1 MIDNQTK
8 EELINRILK
17 EKDIKKSQT
26 YKMTSIEPVKS
37 KTNDEM
43 NGYIHQT
50 DVLEFDGQLIEGAR
64 LTKNKTSIKAQNCKF
79 KNLQFRECVC
89 KDAVFINCN
98 FEDFEIITSDLENII
113 FIACDFKR
121 FNVKGS
127 VTSKVNLKG
136 MKLVRCTFDSSCDIK
151 NTNLNDSQWLDTDIN
166 SIDIDTNPHSAN
178 CCTINGMIGDDLRD
192 KSKINDDIST
202 EIKNIDIK
210 SLEKEVISD
219 KEYRDETIDISLF
232 VNTDFCNCK
241 FMNCTFID
249 EIFENNDLYNYEM
262 RSAFVNSIFEG
273 CVFFC
278 MMKGIR
284 FDNSSFIIS
293 ELNGNFISCLFISTK
308 FTKCSLTPQTMM
320 NYSMFVN
327 CHFEETDLDVL
338 KVHELRESRG
348 DVGVV
353 ICEQVERVQNIVDLE
368 NHIHDLQEE
377 KEAAITESN
386 NHIEELNKVRKA
398 LNEIGD
404 ELFQKNEV
412 IESVEAEK
420 QKLELQIEEYEKGKL
435 EMDKAMEMKDEEIK
449 ELRDNLEAV
458 SKEKNDYEERIAE
471 LQNTIEILQV
481 KAKDGDSSQE
491 QVETLTQ
498 EKKKLEENIIEL
510 QNTIELLQEQLRN
523 TDGTS
528 SINNEELVMDIVELI
543 KEKTGIDLV
552 KEKPVDEDAT
562 VQFLATLSED
572 ERLNIFSKAAALR
585 MQNAMMG
592 NK

>member
-89 KDAVFINCN
+89 KDAVFINCD

-166 SIDIDTNPHSAN
+166 SIDIDTNPRSAN

-273 CVFFC
+273 CVFSC

-284 FDNSSFIIS
+284 FDNCSFIIS

-338 KVHELRESRG
+338 KAHELRESRG

-398 LNEIGD
+398 LNELGD

-412 IESVEAEK
+412 IESNEAEK
-420 QKLELQIEEYEKGKL
+420 DKLELQIEEYEKGKL

-449 ELRDNLEAV
+449 ELRDNLEMV

-552 KEKPVDEDAT
+552 KEKPVDEDAA
-562 VQFLATLSED
+562 VQFLAALSED

>member
-1 MIDNQTK
+1 
-8 EELINRILK
+8 
-17 EKDIKKSQT
+17 
-26 YKMTSIEPVKS
+26 MTSIEPVKS

-50 DVLEFDGQLIEGAR
+50 DELEFDGQLIEGAR
-64 LTKNKTSIKAQNCKF
+64 LTKNKDSIKAQNCKF

-89 KDAVFINCN
+89 KDAIFINCD

-151 NTNLNDSQWLDTDIN
+151 NANLNDTQWLDTDIN
-166 SIDIDTNPHSAN
+166 SIDIDTNPRSAN

-192 KSKINDDIST
+192 KSNINDDIST
-202 EIKNIDIK
+202 EIKNVDIK

-219 KEYRDETIDISLF
+219 KEYRDEIIDISLF

-262 RSAFVNSIFEG
+262 RSGFVNSIFES
-273 CVFFC
+273 CVFSC

-284 FDNSSFIIS
+284 FDNCSFIIS

-327 CHFEETDLDVL
+327 CYFEETDLDIL

-398 LNEIGD
+398 LNELGD

-412 IESVEAEK
+412 IESAEAEK
-420 QKLELQIEEYEKGKL
+420 EKLELQIEEYEKGKL

-458 SKEKNDYEERIAE
+458 SKEKNDSEERITE

-491 QVETLTQ
+491 QVETLMQ

-562 VQFLATLSED
+562 VQFLAALSED

>member
-1 MIDNQTK
+1 
-8 EELINRILK
+8 
-17 EKDIKKSQT
+17 
-26 YKMTSIEPVKS
+26 MTSIEPVKS

-50 DVLEFDGQLIEGAR
+50 DELEFDGQLIEGAR
-64 LTKNKTSIKAQNCKF
+64 LTKNKDSIKAQNCKF

-89 KDAVFINCN
+89 KDAIFINCD

-151 NTNLNDSQWLDTDIN
+151 NANLNDTQWLDTDIN
-166 SIDIDTNPHSAN
+166 SIDIDTNPRSAN

-192 KSKINDDIST
+192 KSNINDDIST
-202 EIKNIDIK
+202 EIKNVDIK

-219 KEYRDETIDISLF
+219 KEYRDEIIDISLF

-262 RSAFVNSIFEG
+262 RSGFVNSIFES
-273 CVFFC
+273 CVFSC

-284 FDNSSFIIS
+284 FDNCSFIIS

-327 CHFEETDLDVL
+327 CYFEETDLDIL

-398 LNEIGD
+398 LNELGD

-412 IESVEAEK
+412 IESAEAEK
-420 QKLELQIEEYEKGKL
+420 EKLELQIEEYEKGKL

-458 SKEKNDYEERIAE
+458 SKEKNDYEERITE

-491 QVETLTQ
+491 QIETLTQ

>member
-8 EELINRILK
+8 EELINKILK

-50 DVLEFDGQLIEGAR
+50 DELEFDGQLIEGAR
-64 LTKNKTSIKAQNCKF
+64 LTKNKDSIKAQNCKF

-89 KDAVFINCN
+89 KDAIFINCD

-151 NTNLNDSQWLDTDIN
+151 NANLNDTQWLDTDIN
-166 SIDIDTNPHSAN
+166 SIDIDTNPRSAN

-192 KSKINDDIST
+192 KSNINDDIST
-202 EIKNIDIK
+202 EIKNVDIK

-219 KEYRDETIDISLF
+219 KEYRDEIIDISLF

-262 RSAFVNSIFEG
+262 RSGFVNSIFES
-273 CVFFC
+273 CVFSC

-284 FDNSSFIIS
+284 FDNCSFIIS

-327 CHFEETDLDVL
+327 CYFEETDLDIL

-398 LNEIGD
+398 LNELGD

-412 IESVEAEK
+412 IESAEAEK
-420 QKLELQIEEYEKGKL
+420 EKLELQIEEYEKGKL

-458 SKEKNDYEERIAE
+458 SKEKNDYEERITE

-491 QVETLTQ
+491 QIETLTQ

>member
-50 DVLEFDGQLIEGAR
+50 DELEFDGQLIEGAR
-64 LTKNKTSIKAQNCKF
+64 LTKNKDSIKAQNCKF

-89 KDAVFINCN
+89 KDAIFINCD

-151 NTNLNDSQWLDTDIN
+151 NANLNDTQWLDTDIN
-166 SIDIDTNPHSAN
+166 SIDIDTNPRSAN

-192 KSKINDDIST
+192 KSNINDDIST
-202 EIKNIDIK
+202 EIKNVDIK

-219 KEYRDETIDISLF
+219 KEYRDEIIDISLF

-262 RSAFVNSIFEG
+262 RSGFVNSIFES
-273 CVFFC
+273 CVFSC

-284 FDNSSFIIS
+284 FDNCSFIIS

-327 CHFEETDLDVL
+327 CYFEETDLDIL

-398 LNEIGD
+398 LNELGD

-412 IESVEAEK
+412 IESAEAEK
-420 QKLELQIEEYEKGKL
+420 EKLELQIEEYEKGKL

-458 SKEKNDYEERIAE
+458 SKEKNDYEERITE

-491 QVETLTQ
+491 QIETLTQ

-585 MQNAMMG
+585 MQNAMMS

>member
-89 KDAVFINCN
+89 KDAVFINCD

-166 SIDIDTNPHSAN
+166 SIDIDTNPRSAN

-262 RSAFVNSIFEG
+262 RSGFVNSIFES
-273 CVFFC
+273 CVFSC

-284 FDNSSFIIS
+284 FDNCSFIIS

-327 CHFEETDLDVL
+327 CYFEETDLDIL

-398 LNEIGD
+398 LNELGD

-412 IESVEAEK
+412 IESAEAEK
-420 QKLELQIEEYEKGKL
+420 EKLELQIEEYEKGKL

-458 SKEKNDYEERIAE
+458 SKEKNDYEERITE

-491 QVETLTQ
+491 QVEILTQ

-562 VQFLATLSED
+562 VQFLAALSED

-585 MQNAMMG
+585 MQNAMMV

>member
-50 DVLEFDGQLIEGAR
+50 DELEFDGQLIEGAR
-64 LTKNKTSIKAQNCKF
+64 LTKNKDSIKAQNCKF

-89 KDAVFINCN
+89 KDAIFINCD

-151 NTNLNDSQWLDTDIN
+151 NANLNDTQWLDTDIN
-166 SIDIDTNPHSAN
+166 SIDIDTNPRSAN

-192 KSKINDDIST
+192 KSNINDDIST
-202 EIKNIDIK
+202 EIKNVDIK

-219 KEYRDETIDISLF
+219 KEYRDEIIDISLF

-262 RSAFVNSIFEG
+262 RSGFVNSIFES
-273 CVFFC
+273 CVFSC

-284 FDNSSFIIS
+284 FDNCSFIIS

-327 CHFEETDLDVL
+327 CYFEETDLDIL

-398 LNEIGD
+398 LNELGD

-412 IESVEAEK
+412 IESAEAEK
-420 QKLELQIEEYEKGKL
+420 EKLELQIEEYEKGKL

-458 SKEKNDYEERIAE
+458 SKEKNDYEERITE
-471 LQNTIEILQV
+471 LQNTIEILLV

-491 QVETLTQ
+491 QIEALTQ

>member
-89 KDAVFINCN
+89 KDAVFINCD

-166 SIDIDTNPHSAN
+166 SIDIDTNPRSAN

-273 CVFFC
+273 CVFSC

-284 FDNSSFIIS
+284 FDNCSFIIS

-327 CHFEETDLDVL
+327 CHFEETDLDIL

-398 LNEIGD
+398 LNELGD
-404 ELFQKNEV
+404 ELFQKNGV
-412 IESVEAEK
+412 IESNEAEK
-420 QKLELQIEEYEKGKL
+420 DKLELQIEEYEKGKL
-435 EMDKAMEMKDEEIK
+435 EMDKEMEMKDEEIK
-449 ELRDNLEAV
+449 ELRDNLEVV
-458 SKEKNDYEERIAE
+458 SKEKNDYEERITE

-528 SINNEELVMDIVELI
+528 FINNEELVMDIVELI

-562 VQFLATLSED
+562 VQFLAALSED

>member
-89 KDAVFINCN
+89 KDAVFINCD

-241 FMNCTFID
+241 FMNCTFIN

-273 CVFFC
+273 CVFSC

-386 NHIEELNKVRKA
+386 NHIQELNKVRKA

-510 QNTIELLQEQLRN
+510 QNTIELLREQLRN

-562 VQFLATLSED
+562 VQFLAALSED

>member
-89 KDAVFINCN
+89 KDAVFINCD

-166 SIDIDTNPHSAN
+166 SIDIDTNPRSAN

-273 CVFFC
+273 CVFSC

-284 FDNSSFIIS
+284 FDNCSFIIS

-338 KVHELRESRG
+338 KAHELRESRG

-386 NHIEELNKVRKA
+386 NYIEELNKVRKS
-398 LNEIGD
+398 LNELGD
-404 ELFQKNEV
+404 ELFQKNEA
-412 IESVEAEK
+412 IESAEAEK
-420 QKLELQIEEYEKGKL
+420 EKLELQIEEYEKRKL

-449 ELRDNLEAV
+449 ELRANFEAV

-523 TDGTS
+523 TDRTS

-562 VQFLATLSED
+562 VQFLAALSED

>member
-50 DVLEFDGQLIEGAR
+50 DELEFDGQLIEGAR
-64 LTKNKTSIKAQNCKF
+64 LTKNKDSIKAQNCKF

-89 KDAVFINCN
+89 KDAIFINCD

-151 NTNLNDSQWLDTDIN
+151 NANLNDSQWLDTDIN
-166 SIDIDTNPHSAN
+166 SIDIDTNPRSAN

-192 KSKINDDIST
+192 KSNINDDIST
-202 EIKNIDIK
+202 EIKNVDIK

-219 KEYRDETIDISLF
+219 KEYRDEIIDISLF

-262 RSAFVNSIFEG
+262 RSGFVNSIFES
-273 CVFFC
+273 CVFSC

-284 FDNSSFIIS
+284 FDNCSFIIS

-327 CHFEETDLDVL
+327 CYFEETDLDIL

-398 LNEIGD
+398 LNELGD

-412 IESVEAEK
+412 IESAEAEK
-420 QKLELQIEEYEKGKL
+420 EKLELQIEEYEKGKL

-458 SKEKNDYEERIAE
+458 SKEKNDYEERITE

-491 QVETLTQ
+491 QIETLTQ

>member
-89 KDAVFINCN
+89 KDAVFINCD
-98 FEDFEIITSDLENII
+98 FGDFEIITSDLENII

-241 FMNCTFID
+241 FMNCTFIN

-273 CVFFC
+273 CVFSC

-386 NHIEELNKVRKA
+386 NHIQELNKVRKA

-562 VQFLATLSED
+562 VQFLAALSED

>member
-89 KDAVFINCN
+89 KDAVFINCD

-166 SIDIDTNPHSAN
+166 SIDIDTNPRSAN

-249 EIFENNDLYNYEM
+249 EVFENNDLYNYEM

-273 CVFFC
+273 SVFSC

-284 FDNSSFIIS
+284 FDNCSFIIS

-327 CHFEETDLDVL
+327 CHFEETDLDIL

-398 LNEIGD
+398 LNELGD

-412 IESVEAEK
+412 IESAEAKK
-420 QKLELQIEEYEKGKL
+420 QKLKLQIEEYEKGKL

-528 SINNEELVMDIVELI
+528 SINNEELVMDIAELI

>member
-1 MIDNQTK
+1 M
-8 EELINRILK
+8 
-17 EKDIKKSQT
+17 
-26 YKMTSIEPVKS
+26 
-37 KTNDEM
+37 
-43 NGYIHQT
+43 
-50 DVLEFDGQLIEGAR
+50 
-64 LTKNKTSIKAQNCKF
+64 
-79 KNLQFRECVC
+79 
-89 KDAVFINCN
+89 
-98 FEDFEIITSDLENII
+98 
-113 FIACDFKR
+113 
-121 FNVKGS
+121 
-127 VTSKVNLKG
+127 
-136 MKLVRCTFDSSCDIK
+136 
-151 NTNLNDSQWLDTDIN
+151 
-166 SIDIDTNPHSAN
+166 
-178 CCTINGMIGDDLRD
+178 
-192 KSKINDDIST
+192 
-202 EIKNIDIK
+202 
-210 SLEKEVISD
+210 
-219 KEYRDETIDISLF
+219 
-232 VNTDFCNCK
+232 
-241 FMNCTFID
+241 
-249 EIFENNDLYNYEM
+249 
-262 RSAFVNSIFEG
+262 
-273 CVFFC
+273 
-278 MMKGIR
+278 
-284 FDNSSFIIS
+284 
-293 ELNGNFISCLFISTK
+293 
-308 FTKCSLTPQTMM
+308 
-320 NYSMFVN
+320 
-327 CHFEETDLDVL
+327 

-458 SKEKNDYEERIAE
+458 SKEKNDYEERISE

-562 VQFLATLSED
+562 VQFLAALSED

>member
-50 DVLEFDGQLIEGAR
+50 DELEFDGQLIEGAR
-64 LTKNKTSIKAQNCKF
+64 LTKNKDSIKAQNCKF

-89 KDAVFINCN
+89 KDAIFINCD

-151 NTNLNDSQWLDTDIN
+151 NANLNDTQWLDTDIN
-166 SIDIDTNPHSAN
+166 SIDIDTNPRSAN

-192 KSKINDDIST
+192 KSNINDDIST
-202 EIKNIDIK
+202 EIKNVDIK

-262 RSAFVNSIFEG
+262 RSGFVNSIFES
-273 CVFFC
+273 CVFSC

-284 FDNSSFIIS
+284 FDNCSFIIS

-327 CHFEETDLDVL
+327 CYFEETDLDIL

-398 LNEIGD
+398 LNELGD

-412 IESVEAEK
+412 IESAEAEK
-420 QKLELQIEEYEKGKL
+420 EKLELQIEEYEKGKL

-458 SKEKNDYEERIAE
+458 SKEKNDYEERITE

>member
-1 MIDNQTK
+1 
-8 EELINRILK
+8 
-17 EKDIKKSQT
+17 
-26 YKMTSIEPVKS
+26 MTSIEPVKS

-89 KDAVFINCN
+89 KDAVFINCD

-262 RSAFVNSIFEG
+262 RSAFVNSVFEG
-273 CVFFC
+273 CVFSC

>member
-50 DVLEFDGQLIEGAR
+50 DELEFDGQLIEGAR
-64 LTKNKTSIKAQNCKF
+64 LTKNKDSIKAQNCKF

-89 KDAVFINCN
+89 KDAIFINCD

-151 NTNLNDSQWLDTDIN
+151 NANLNDTQWLDTDIN
-166 SIDIDTNPHSAN
+166 SIDIDTNPRSAN

-192 KSKINDDIST
+192 KSNINDDIST
-202 EIKNIDIK
+202 EIKNVDIK

-219 KEYRDETIDISLF
+219 KEYRDEIIDISLF

-262 RSAFVNSIFEG
+262 RSGFVNSIFES
-273 CVFFC
+273 CVFSC

-284 FDNSSFIIS
+284 FDNCSFIIS

-327 CHFEETDLDVL
+327 CYFEETDLDIL

-412 IESVEAEK
+412 IESAEAEK
-420 QKLELQIEEYEKGKL
+420 EKLELQIEEYEKGKL

-458 SKEKNDYEERIAE
+458 SKEKNDYEERITE

-491 QVETLTQ
+491 QVEILTQ

-562 VQFLATLSED
+562 VQFLAALSED

>member
-50 DVLEFDGQLIEGAR
+50 DELEFDGQLIEGAR
-64 LTKNKTSIKAQNCKF
+64 LTKNKDSIKAQNCKF

-89 KDAVFINCN
+89 KDAIFINCD

-151 NTNLNDSQWLDTDIN
+151 NANLNDTQWLDTDIN
-166 SIDIDTNPHSAN
+166 SIDIDTNPRSAN

-192 KSKINDDIST
+192 KSNINDDIST
-202 EIKNIDIK
+202 EIKNVDIK

-219 KEYRDETIDISLF
+219 KEYRDEIIDISLF

-273 CVFFC
+273 CAFSC

-284 FDNSSFIIS
+284 FDNCSFIIS

-327 CHFEETDLDVL
+327 CYFEETDLDIL

-398 LNEIGD
+398 LNELGD
-404 ELFQKNEV
+404 ELFQKNGV
-412 IESVEAEK
+412 IESNEAEK
-420 QKLELQIEEYEKGKL
+420 DKLELQIEEYEKGKL
-435 EMDKAMEMKDEEIK
+435 EMDKEMEMKDEEIK

-458 SKEKNDYEERIAE
+458 SKEKKDYEERIAE

-543 KEKTGIDLV
+543 KEKTGVDLV

>member
-89 KDAVFINCN
+89 KDAVFINCD

-127 VTSKVNLKG
+127 VISKVNLKG

-262 RSAFVNSIFEG
+262 RSAFVNSVFEG
-273 CVFFC
+273 CVFSC

>member
-50 DVLEFDGQLIEGAR
+50 DELEFDGQLIEGAR
-64 LTKNKTSIKAQNCKF
+64 LTKNKDSIKAQNCKF

-89 KDAVFINCN
+89 KDAIFINCD

-151 NTNLNDSQWLDTDIN
+151 NANLNDTQWLDTDIN
-166 SIDIDTNPHSAN
+166 SIDIDTNPRSAN

-192 KSKINDDIST
+192 KSNINDDIST
-202 EIKNIDIK
+202 EIKNVDIK

-219 KEYRDETIDISLF
+219 KEYRDEIIDISLF

-262 RSAFVNSIFEG
+262 RSGFVNSIFES
-273 CVFFC
+273 CVFSC
-278 MMKGIR
+278 MMKGVR
-284 FDNSSFIIS
+284 FDNCSFIIS

-327 CHFEETDLDVL
+327 CYFEETDLDIL

-398 LNEIGD
+398 LNELGD

-412 IESVEAEK
+412 IESAEAEK
-420 QKLELQIEEYEKGKL
+420 EKLELQIEEYEKGKL

-458 SKEKNDYEERIAE
+458 SKEKNDYEERITE

-491 QVETLTQ
+491 QIETLTQ

>member
-50 DVLEFDGQLIEGAR
+50 NVLEFDGQLIEGAR

-89 KDAVFINCN
+89 KDAVFINCD

-166 SIDIDTNPHSAN
+166 SIDIDTNPRSAN

-262 RSAFVNSIFEG
+262 RSAFVNNIFEG
-273 CVFFC
+273 CVFSC

-284 FDNSSFIIS
+284 FDNCSFIIS

-327 CHFEETDLDVL
+327 CHFEETDLDIL

-398 LNEIGD
+398 LNELGD
-404 ELFQKNEV
+404 ELFQKNGV
-412 IESVEAEK
+412 IESNEAEK
-420 QKLELQIEEYEKGKL
+420 DKLELQIEEYEKGKL
-435 EMDKAMEMKDEEIK
+435 EMDKEMEMKDEEIK

-458 SKEKNDYEERIAE
+458 SKEKNDYEERIAG

-562 VQFLATLSED
+562 VQFLAALSED

>member
-50 DVLEFDGQLIEGAR
+50 DELEFDGQLIEGAR
-64 LTKNKTSIKAQNCKF
+64 LTKNKDSIKAQNCKF

-89 KDAVFINCN
+89 KDAIFINCD

-151 NTNLNDSQWLDTDIN
+151 NANLNDTQWLDTDIN
-166 SIDIDTNPHSAN
+166 SIDIDTNPRSAN

-192 KSKINDDIST
+192 KSNINDDIST
-202 EIKNIDIK
+202 EIKNVDIK

-219 KEYRDETIDISLF
+219 KEYRDEIIDISLF

-273 CVFFC
+273 CAFSC

-284 FDNSSFIIS
+284 FDNCSFIIS

-327 CHFEETDLDVL
+327 CYFEETDLDIL

-398 LNEIGD
+398 LNELGD

-412 IESVEAEK
+412 IESAEAEK
-420 QKLELQIEEYEKGKL
+420 EKLELQIEEYEKGKL

-458 SKEKNDYEERIAE
+458 SKEKNDYEERITE
-471 LQNTIEILQV
+471 LQNTIEILQA

>member
-1 MIDNQTK
+1 
-8 EELINRILK
+8 
-17 EKDIKKSQT
+17 
-26 YKMTSIEPVKS
+26 
-37 KTNDEM
+37 
-43 NGYIHQT
+43 
-50 DVLEFDGQLIEGAR
+50 
-64 LTKNKTSIKAQNCKF
+64 
-79 KNLQFRECVC
+79 
-89 KDAVFINCN
+89 
-98 FEDFEIITSDLENII
+98 
-113 FIACDFKR
+113 
-121 FNVKGS
+121 
-127 VTSKVNLKG
+127 
-136 MKLVRCTFDSSCDIK
+136 
-151 NTNLNDSQWLDTDIN
+151 
-166 SIDIDTNPHSAN
+166 
-178 CCTINGMIGDDLRD
+178 
-192 KSKINDDIST
+192 
-202 EIKNIDIK
+202 
-210 SLEKEVISD
+210 
-219 KEYRDETIDISLF
+219 
-232 VNTDFCNCK
+232 
-241 FMNCTFID
+241 
-249 EIFENNDLYNYEM
+249 M
-262 RSAFVNSIFEG
+262 RSGFVNSIFES
-273 CVFFC
+273 CVFSC

-284 FDNSSFIIS
+284 FDNCSFIIS

-327 CHFEETDLDVL
+327 CYFEETDLDIL

-398 LNEIGD
+398 LNELGD

-412 IESVEAEK
+412 IESAEAEK
-420 QKLELQIEEYEKGKL
+420 EKLELQIEEYEKGKL

-458 SKEKNDYEERIAE
+458 SKEKNDYEERITE

-491 QVETLTQ
+491 QIETLTQ

>member
-89 KDAVFINCN
+89 KDAVFINCD

-273 CVFFC
+273 CVFSC

-293 ELNGNFISCLFISTK
+293 ELNANFISCLFISTK

-386 NHIEELNKVRKA
+386 NHIQELNKVRKA

-562 VQFLATLSED
+562 VQFLAALSED

>member
-89 KDAVFINCN
+89 KDAVFINCD

-219 KEYRDETIDISLF
+219 KEYRDEIIDISLF

-262 RSAFVNSIFEG
+262 RSGFVNSIFES
-273 CVFFC
+273 CVFSC

-284 FDNSSFIIS
+284 FDNCSFIIS

-327 CHFEETDLDVL
+327 CYFEETDLDIL

-398 LNEIGD
+398 LNELGD

-412 IESVEAEK
+412 IESAEAEK
-420 QKLELQIEEYEKGKL
+420 EKLELQIEEYEKGKL

-458 SKEKNDYEERIAE
+458 SKEKNDYEERITE

-491 QVETLTQ
+491 QIETLTQ
-498 EKKKLEENIIEL
+498 EKKKLEENIIEF

>member
-1 MIDNQTK
+1 M
-8 EELINRILK
+8 
-17 EKDIKKSQT
+17 
-26 YKMTSIEPVKS
+26 
-37 KTNDEM
+37 
-43 NGYIHQT
+43 
-50 DVLEFDGQLIEGAR
+50 
-64 LTKNKTSIKAQNCKF
+64 
-79 KNLQFRECVC
+79 
-89 KDAVFINCN
+89 
-98 FEDFEIITSDLENII
+98 
-113 FIACDFKR
+113 
-121 FNVKGS
+121 
-127 VTSKVNLKG
+127 
-136 MKLVRCTFDSSCDIK
+136 
-151 NTNLNDSQWLDTDIN
+151 
-166 SIDIDTNPHSAN
+166 
-178 CCTINGMIGDDLRD
+178 
-192 KSKINDDIST
+192 
-202 EIKNIDIK
+202 
-210 SLEKEVISD
+210 
-219 KEYRDETIDISLF
+219 
-232 VNTDFCNCK
+232 
-241 FMNCTFID
+241 
-249 EIFENNDLYNYEM
+249 
-262 RSAFVNSIFEG
+262 
-273 CVFFC
+273 
-278 MMKGIR
+278 
-284 FDNSSFIIS
+284 
-293 ELNGNFISCLFISTK
+293 
-308 FTKCSLTPQTMM
+308 TPQTMM

-338 KVHELRESRG
+338 KAHELRESRG
-348 DVGVV
+348 DIGVV

-398 LNEIGD
+398 LNELGD

-412 IESVEAEK
+412 IESNEAEK
-420 QKLELQIEEYEKGKL
+420 DKLELQIEEYEKGKL

-449 ELRDNLEAV
+449 ELRDNLEMV

-498 EKKKLEENIIEL
+498 EKKKLEENIIFELDWNKGSEFIIEL

-552 KEKPVDEDAT
+552 KEKPVDEDAA
-562 VQFLATLSED
+562 VQFLAALSED

>member
-89 KDAVFINCN
+89 KDAVFINCD

-127 VTSKVNLKG
+127 VTSKVNLNG

-166 SIDIDTNPHSAN
+166 SIDIDTNPRSAN

-219 KEYRDETIDISLF
+219 KEYRDEIIDISLF

-273 CVFFC
+273 CVFSC

-284 FDNSSFIIS
+284 FDNCSFIIS

-327 CHFEETDLDVL
+327 CHFEETDLDIL

-353 ICEQVERVQNIVDLE
+353 ICEQVERVQNIIDLE

-386 NHIEELNKVRKA
+386 NHIEELNKARKA
-398 LNEIGD
+398 LNELGD

-412 IESVEAEK
+412 IESNEAEK
-420 QKLELQIEEYEKGKL
+420 DKLELQIEEYEKRKL

-458 SKEKNDYEERIAE
+458 SKEKVDYEERIAE
-471 LQNTIEILQV
+471 LQNRIEILQV

-562 VQFLATLSED
+562 VQFLAALSED

-585 MQNAMMG
+585 MQNVMMG

>member
-89 KDAVFINCN
+89 KDAVFINCD

-262 RSAFVNSIFEG
+262 RSAFVNSIFES
-273 CVFFC
+273 CVFSC

-386 NHIEELNKVRKA
+386 NHIQELNKVRKA

>member
-50 DVLEFDGQLIEGAR
+50 DELEFDGQLIEGAR
-64 LTKNKTSIKAQNCKF
+64 LTKNKDSIKAQNCKF

-89 KDAVFINCN
+89 KDAIFINCD

-151 NTNLNDSQWLDTDIN
+151 NANLNDTQWLDTDIN
-166 SIDIDTNPHSAN
+166 SIDIDTNPRSAN

-192 KSKINDDIST
+192 KSNINDDIST
-202 EIKNIDIK
+202 EIKNVDIK

-219 KEYRDETIDISLF
+219 KEYRDEIIDISLF

-273 CVFFC
+273 CAFSC

-284 FDNSSFIIS
+284 FDNCSFIIS

-327 CHFEETDLDVL
+327 CYFEETDLDIL

-398 LNEIGD
+398 LNELGD

-412 IESVEAEK
+412 IESAEAEK
-420 QKLELQIEEYEKGKL
+420 EKLELQIEEYEKGKL

-458 SKEKNDYEERIAE
+458 SKEKNDYEERITE
-471 LQNTIEILQV
+471 LQNTIEILQA

-572 ERLNIFSKAAALR
+572 ERLNVFSKAAALR

>member
-1 MIDNQTK
+1 
-8 EELINRILK
+8 
-17 EKDIKKSQT
+17 
-26 YKMTSIEPVKS
+26 MTSIEPVKS

-50 DVLEFDGQLIEGAR
+50 DELEFDGQLIEGAR
-64 LTKNKTSIKAQNCKF
+64 LTKNKDSIKAQNCKF

-89 KDAVFINCN
+89 KDAIFINCD

-151 NTNLNDSQWLDTDIN
+151 NANLNDTQWLDTDIN
-166 SIDIDTNPHSAN
+166 SIDIDTNPRSAN

-192 KSKINDDIST
+192 KSNINDDIST
-202 EIKNIDIK
+202 EIKNVDIK

-219 KEYRDETIDISLF
+219 KEYRDEIIDISLF

-273 CVFFC
+273 CAFSC

-284 FDNSSFIIS
+284 FDNCSFIIS

-327 CHFEETDLDVL
+327 CYFEETDLDIL

-398 LNEIGD
+398 LNELGD

-412 IESVEAEK
+412 IESAEAEK
-420 QKLELQIEEYEKGKL
+420 EKLELQIEEYEKGKL

-458 SKEKNDYEERIAE
+458 SKEKNDYEERITE
-471 LQNTIEILQV
+471 LQNTIEILQA

-572 ERLNIFSKAAALR
+572 ERLNVFSKAAALR

>member
-262 RSAFVNSIFEG
+262 RSAFVNSIFEC
-273 CVFFC
+273 CVFSC

-398 LNEIGD
+398 LNELGD

-412 IESVEAEK
+412 IETAEAEK
-420 QKLELQIEEYEKGKL
+420 EKFELQIEEYEKGKL

-458 SKEKNDYEERIAE
+458 SKEKNDYEERITE

>member
-37 KTNDEM
+37 KINDEM

-89 KDAVFINCN
+89 KDAVFINCD

-166 SIDIDTNPHSAN
+166 SIDIDTNPRSAN

-273 CVFFC
+273 CVFSC
-278 MMKGIR
+278 TMKGIR

-552 KEKPVDEDAT
+552 KEKPVDEDAA
-562 VQFLATLSED
+562 VQFLAALSED

>member
-50 DVLEFDGQLIEGAR
+50 DELEFDGQLIEGAR
-64 LTKNKTSIKAQNCKF
+64 LTKNKDSIKAQNCKF

-89 KDAVFINCN
+89 KDAIFINCD

-136 MKLVRCTFDSSCDIK
+136 LKLVRCTFDSSCDIK
-151 NTNLNDSQWLDTDIN
+151 NANLNDTQWLDTDIN
-166 SIDIDTNPHSAN
+166 SIDIDTNPRSAN

-192 KSKINDDIST
+192 KSNINDDIST
-202 EIKNIDIK
+202 EIKNVDIK

-219 KEYRDETIDISLF
+219 KEYRDEIIDISLF

-262 RSAFVNSIFEG
+262 RSGFVNSIFES
-273 CVFFC
+273 CVFSC

-284 FDNSSFIIS
+284 FDNCSFIIS

-327 CHFEETDLDVL
+327 CYFEETDLDIL

-398 LNEIGD
+398 LNELGD

-412 IESVEAEK
+412 IESAEAEK
-420 QKLELQIEEYEKGKL
+420 EKLELQIEEYEKGKL

-458 SKEKNDYEERIAE
+458 SKEKNDYEERITE

-491 QVETLTQ
+491 QIETLTQ

>member
-43 NGYIHQT
+43 NSYIHQT

-89 KDAVFINCN
+89 KDAVFINCD

-166 SIDIDTNPHSAN
+166 SIDIDTNPRSAN

-262 RSAFVNSIFEG
+262 RSGFVNSIFES
-273 CVFFC
+273 CVFSC

-284 FDNSSFIIS
+284 FDNCSFIIS

-327 CHFEETDLDVL
+327 CYFEETELDIL

-412 IESVEAEK
+412 IESAEAEK
-420 QKLELQIEEYEKGKL
+420 EKLELQIEEYEKGKL

-458 SKEKNDYEERIAE
+458 SKEKNDYEERITE

-491 QVETLTQ
+491 QVEILTQ

-562 VQFLATLSED
+562 VQFLAALSED

>member
-89 KDAVFINCN
+89 KDAVFINCD

-219 KEYRDETIDISLF
+219 KEYRDEIIDISLF

-262 RSAFVNSIFEG
+262 RSGFVNSIFES
-273 CVFFC
+273 CVFSC

-284 FDNSSFIIS
+284 FDNCSFIIS

-327 CHFEETDLDVL
+327 CYFEETDLDIL

-398 LNEIGD
+398 LNELGD

-412 IESVEAEK
+412 IESAEAEK
-420 QKLELQIEEYEKGKL
+420 EKLELQIEEYEKGKL

-458 SKEKNDYEERIAE
+458 SKEKNDYEERITE

-491 QVETLTQ
+491 QIETLTQ

>member
-89 KDAVFINCN
+89 KDAVFINCD

-166 SIDIDTNPHSAN
+166 SIDIDTNPRSAN

-249 EIFENNDLYNYEM
+249 EVFENNDLYNYEM

-273 CVFFC
+273 SVFSC

-284 FDNSSFIIS
+284 FDNCSFIIS

-327 CHFEETDLDVL
+327 CHFEETDLDIL

-398 LNEIGD
+398 LNELGD

-412 IESVEAEK
+412 IESAEAEK
-420 QKLELQIEEYEKGKL
+420 EKLELQIEEYEKGKL
-435 EMDKAMEMKDEEIK
+435 EMDKAIEMKDEEIK

-528 SINNEELVMDIVELI
+528 SINNEELVLDIVELI
-543 KEKTGIDLV
+543 KEKTGFDLV

>member
-50 DVLEFDGQLIEGAR
+50 DELEFDGQLIEGAR
-64 LTKNKTSIKAQNCKF
+64 LTKNKDSIKAQNCKF

-89 KDAVFINCN
+89 KDAIFINCD

-151 NTNLNDSQWLDTDIN
+151 NANLNDTQWLDTDIN
-166 SIDIDTNPHSAN
+166 SIDIDTNPRSAN

-192 KSKINDDIST
+192 KSNINDDIST
-202 EIKNIDIK
+202 EIKNVDIK

-219 KEYRDETIDISLF
+219 KEYRDEIIDISLF

-262 RSAFVNSIFEG
+262 RSGFVNSIFES
-273 CVFFC
+273 CVFSC

-284 FDNSSFIIS
+284 FDNCSFIIS

-327 CHFEETDLDVL
+327 CYFEETDLDIL

-398 LNEIGD
+398 LNELGD

-412 IESVEAEK
+412 IESAEAEK
-420 QKLELQIEEYEKGKL
+420 EKLELQIEEYEKGKL

-458 SKEKNDYEERIAE
+458 SKEKNDYEERITE

-491 QVETLTQ
+491 QIETLTQ

-552 KEKPVDEDAT
+552 KEKPVDEDAA
-562 VQFLATLSED
+562 VQFLAALSED

>member
-89 KDAVFINCN
+89 KDAVFINCD

-166 SIDIDTNPHSAN
+166 SIDIDTNPRSAN

-273 CVFFC
+273 CVFSC

-284 FDNSSFIIS
+284 FDNCSFIIS

-338 KVHELRESRG
+338 KAHELRESRG
-348 DVGVV
+348 DIGVV

-398 LNEIGD
+398 LNELGD

-412 IESVEAEK
+412 IESNEAEK
-420 QKLELQIEEYEKGKL
+420 DKLELQIEEYEKGKL

-449 ELRDNLEAV
+449 ELRDNLEMV

-562 VQFLATLSED
+562 VQFLAALSED

>member
-89 KDAVFINCN
+89 KDAVFINCD

-166 SIDIDTNPHSAN
+166 SIDIDTNPRSAN

-249 EIFENNDLYNYEM
+249 EIFENNDVYNYEM

-273 CVFFC
+273 CVFSC

-284 FDNSSFIIS
+284 FDNCSFIIS

-338 KVHELRESRG
+338 KAHELRESRG
-348 DVGVV
+348 DIGVV

-398 LNEIGD
+398 LNELGD

-412 IESVEAEK
+412 IESNEAEK
-420 QKLELQIEEYEKGKL
+420 DKLELQIEEYEKGKL

-449 ELRDNLEAV
+449 ELRDNLEMV

-552 KEKPVDEDAT
+552 KEKPVDEDAA
-562 VQFLATLSED
+562 VQFLAALSED